1 MTPEVPLLSF
11 ERVSLSYGRFKA
23 VREASF
29 SLNAGEVLG
38 LCGHNGAGKSSVVRM
53 LSGLHRPDD
62 GRIVLG
68 GTPCTFRSVRD
79 AQRQGVAL
87 VDQELSVIPA
97 LTVAEN
103 LALGEPG
110 LGMRGTLPR
119 GEVRSRLDA
128 VGLDRLDP
136 SRYIEDLSIGERQL
150 VEIARAMGRDA
161 RLFILD
167 EPTATLNAADIDHVF
182 GAVRKVAAAGCG
194 VIYVSHRLDEV
205 LSLCQ
210 RIVVMRDGAVV
221 AEEEAECLDAA
232 RLVHLMIGHAP
243 APVARSGAATRN
255 GNSILD
261 IRGLSAGSTV
271 EDFNLSTQAGT
282 VTAIAGQ
289 VGSGGSEILHALAGL
304 APDAKGNVAVA
315 GRRVRLGTPRA
326 SIAAGIGF
334 LSADRKGDG
343 LFLSRSISENL
354 LATRLSA
361 LSPRGLLQRSKMRAT
376 ARKIASRVGIDQ
388 KRLGEP
394 VRRLSGGNQ
403 QKTFIG
409 RCLEREDVRILL
421 LDEPT
426 RGVDVGGRADIHEL
440 LRGLATQGVAVIFAS
455 SDLDEVLSLADE
467 VVVMRAGHIVSHV
480 PVAETDNVR
489 LLSDMTHGRVPG
501 GTG

>member
-1 MTPEVPLLSF
+1 M
-11 ERVSLSYGRFKA
+11 
-23 VREASF
+23 
-29 SLNAGEVLG
+29 
-38 LCGHNGAGKSSVVRM
+38 
-53 LSGLHRPDD
+53 
-62 GRIVLG
+62 
-68 GTPCTFRSVRD
+68 
-79 AQRQGVAL
+79 
-87 VDQELSVIPA
+87 
-97 LTVAEN
+97 
-103 LALGEPG
+103 
-110 LGMRGTLPR
+110 
-119 GEVRSRLDA
+119 
-128 VGLDRLDP
+128 
-136 SRYIEDLSIGERQL
+136 
-150 VEIARAMGRDA
+150 
-161 RLFILD
+161 
-167 EPTATLNAADIDHVF
+167 
-182 GAVRKVAAAGCG
+182 
-194 VIYVSHRLDEV
+194 
-205 LSLCQ
+205 
-210 RIVVMRDGAVV
+210 
-221 AEEEAECLDAA
+221 
-232 RLVHLMIGHAP
+232 
-243 APVARSGAATRN
+243 
-255 GNSILD
+255 
-261 IRGLSAGSTV
+261 

>member
-1 MTPEVPLLSF
+1 MMPEAPLLSF

-29 SLNAGEVLG
+29 SLNPGEVLG

-53 LSGLHRPDD
+53 LSGLHRPD
-62 GRIVLG
+62 GGKIVLG
-68 GTPCTFRSVRD
+68 GVPCTFRSVRD

-110 LGMRGTLPR
+110 LGLRGTLPQAEAR
-119 GEVRSRLDA
+119 RRLDA

-136 SRYIEDLSIGERQL
+136 SRHVEDLSIGERQL

-167 EPTATLNAADIDHVF
+167 EPTATLNAADIEHVF
-182 GAVRKVAAAGCG
+182 SAVRKVASAGCG

-210 RIVVMRDGAVV
+210 RIVVMRDGVIA
-221 AEEEAECLDAA
+221 AEEPAQSLDAA
-232 RLVHLMIGHAP
+232 RLVRLMIGHAP
-243 APVARSGAATRN
+243 SSAARPDAPVRGGSPV
-255 GNSILD
+255 LD
-261 IRGLSAGSTV
+261 IRGLSAGSSAN
-271 EDFNLSTQAGT
+271 DFNLSVRTGT

-289 VGSGGSEILHALAGL
+289 VGSGGSEILRALAGL
-304 APDAKGNVAVA
+304 IPDAKGQVSVS
-315 GRRVRLGTPRA
+315 GRRMRLGAPRA
-326 SIAAGIGF
+326 SIAAGVGF
-334 LSADRKGDG
+334 LSGDRKGDG
-343 LFLSRSISENL
+343 LFLSRSIFENL
-354 LATRLSA
+354 LATRLPA
-361 LSPRGLLQRSKMRAT
+361 LSPQGFLRRSKMRA
-376 ARKIASRVGIDQ
+376 AAHSIAARVGLDR

-409 RCLEREDVRILL
+409 RCLERDDVRILL

-440 LRGLATQGVAVIFAS
+440 LRGLAAQGVAVIFAS

-467 VVVMRAGHIVSHV
+467 VVVMRAGRIVSHV

-489 LLSDMTHGRVPG
+489 LLSDMTHTSAAGDAG
-501 GTG
+501 